1 MNVAPKG
8 MENNPKLQ
16 TNDDNNQSNGAID
29 NTDTMQ
35 LVRILGDPPKRA
47 PGGRIELEQEGDKE
61 EEK

>member
-1 MNVAPKG
+1 

-16 TNDDNNQSNGAID
+16 TNHHNNQSNGAID
-29 NTDTMQ
+29 DADTMQ
-35 LVRILGDPPKRA
+35 LVGILGDPPKRA